1 MFGLQNFKFSHQF
14 QSLFAVLNAQI
25 SSIDIV
31 LFESY
36 LLVSSPATIL
46 NVSSSVYIVS
56 QGPLTQE
63 VDYEIENWTTMVVIS
78 RPVRPLTRTS
88 VQITTYLPR
97 VRDSQ

>member
-14 QSLFAVLNAQI
+14 KSLFAVLNAQW
-25 SSIDIV
+25 SPIDIV

-56 QGPLTQE
+56 PGPLTQV
-63 VDYEIENWTTMVVIS
+63 VDCEIENWVTMVVI
-78 RPVRPLTRTS
+78 
-88 VQITTYLPR
+88 
-97 VRDSQ
+97 